1 MKRKIAVTTGTR
13 SEYGLLRPLLKEISR
28 SKELELY
35 LIVAG
40 MHLSKKFGM
49 TINDIKNDGFKIHA
63 KVEMLPQGNSTFF
76 MAKALGEGIIQFSKI
91 FRKLQPDINLILGDR
106 DEPFASALAASHMNI
121 VNAHIHGGEISTGFD
136 EYVRHSI
143 TKISNIHFAVSK
155 KSQQR
160 IIKLGENPKNV
171 FLTGS
176 PSIDEVLHG
185 NKASKKELEKKY
197 DLKIKGDE
205 ILLVYHPVTTQ
216 FGKSE
221 KQIISILK
229 AISKLKK
236 ITIAIAPNSDAGN
249 QEIFNNLKKF
259 SKQFDFI
266 KTYPTIPRHDYLG
279 FLQNFGVLV
288 GNSSSGLIEGSY
300 FDIPVINLGIRQKGR
315 ERGKNVIDVKE
326 ISPISVFN
334 AIQNALQI
342 KNKNMTKELIF
353 GKGNTSK
360 KITQILE
367 SITIDKNL
375 LQKQLVY

>member
-266 KTYPTIPRHDYLG
+266 KTYPTIPRYDYLG

>member
-155 KSQQR
+155 KKS
-160 IIKLGENPKNV
+160 
-171 FLTGS
+171 
-176 PSIDEVLHG
+176 
-185 NKASKKELEKKY
+185 
-197 DLKIKGDE
+197 
-205 ILLVYHPVTTQ
+205 TTY
-216 FGKSE
+216 
-221 KQIISILK
+221 
-229 AISKLKK
+229 
-236 ITIAIAPNSDAGN
+236 N
-249 QEIFNNLKKF
+249 
-259 SKQFDFI
+259 
-266 KTYPTIPRHDYLG
+266 
-279 FLQNFGVLV
+279 
-288 GNSSSGLIEGSY
+288 
-300 FDIPVINLGIRQKGR
+300 
-315 ERGKNVIDVKE
+315 
-326 ISPISVFN
+326 
-334 AIQNALQI
+334 
-342 KNKNMTKELIF
+342 
-353 GKGNTSK
+353 
-360 KITQILE
+360 
-367 SITIDKNL
+367 
-375 LQKQLVY
+375 